1 MNARNTQ
8 IRPFTFH
15 SFYRPQNT
23 QHFIIPRAINFK
35 SWNFAMKIWVSYI
48 NCLFTWIHS
57 LIISMRQ
64 AKPRW
69 HESFIWSKCSFS
81 MMNIFFIRKSR
92 TTSANTWKCKS
103 QTHPLHIS
111 YIQWKWDW
119 ATWRREKEKNPKWK
133 LQMTESCVKKENL
146 FIILFARFRRFG

>member
-81 MMNIFFIRKSR
+81 MMNIFLFENHVQHRQILENVSHKR
-92 TTSANTWKCKS
+92 THYTYRTSNESEIERHEGEKKRRIPS
-103 QTHPLHIS
+103 EN
-111 YIQWKWDW
+111 YKWQ
-119 ATWRREKEKNPKWK
+119 NH
-133 LQMTESCVKKENL
+133 V
-146 FIILFARFRRFG
+146 